1 MFDHMKQPNSLNTI
15 HITMFLISVRFIEE
29 KSCFCYL
36 FEADLNFDHFLKLQ
50 DQGVLFACT
59 LHVYTRLYLHVFI
72 FILLFDI
79 LELKVKL
86 GRHLQNLTSRVKH

>member
-1 MFDHMKQPNSLNTI
+1 MFENMKQPKSLNTV
-15 HITMFLISVRFIEE
+15 HITMFLISVRFIKE

-36 FEADLNFDHFLKLQ
+36 FEADLNFDHLRKLQ

-59 LHVYTRLYLHVFI
+59 LHVYTRLYVYVFI